1 MIRKNKISYSALKNN
16 FSSMKLLSILLFSTI
31 MLASCGTQ
39 GTPVVVQPKAETNT
53 VDIGNKTIT
62 TITGSYVQP
71 IR

>member
-1 MIRKNKISYSALKNN
+1 
-16 FSSMKLLSILLFSTI
+16 MKFIFSILIPIVILS
-31 MLASCGTQ
+31 SCWAQVETNK
-39 GTPVVVQPKAETNT
+39 TPIDSQKIESNT

>member
-1 MIRKNKISYSALKNN
+1 
-16 FSSMKLLSILLFSTI
+16 MKLLSILLFSTI

>member
-1 MIRKNKISYSALKNN
+1 MKKISII
-16 FSSMKLLSILLFSTI
+16 LLSVFL
-31 MLASCGTQ
+31 LASCGNKEIPA
-39 GTPVVVQPKAETNT
+39 PVSPKTETNT

>member
-1 MIRKNKISYSALKNN
+1 MKILSITLISIV
-16 FSSMKLLSILLFSTI
+16 LLS
-31 MLASCGTQ
+31 SCGVQT
-39 GTPVVVQPKAETNT
+39 TPTNTVVDNSKTETNT